1 MRYFYN
7 CNDGQNTD
15 KSTAHIEAMSY
26 KKMLK
31 ILPSKYPKGTIVN
44 VMYTNKKKRLIS
56 KRIKVGSND
65 WDIFRCTYGAQGT
78 YLGLY
83 FFNTKRVIYRK
94 D

>member
-31 ILPSKYPKGTIVN
+31 ILPSKYPEGTMLNIG
-44 VMYTNKKKRLIS
+44 YINKKKKLIF
-56 KRIKVGSND
+56 KDVKVGSND
-65 WDIFRCTYGAQGT
+65 
-78 YLGLY
+78 
-83 FFNTKRVIYRK
+83 
-94 D
+94 

>member
-31 ILPSKYPKGTIVN
+31 ILPSKYPEGTIVN
-44 VMYTNKKKRLIS
+44 IEYKNKKDNLIN
-56 KRIKVGSND
+56 KDVKVGSND
-65 WDIFRCTYGAQGT
+65 
-78 YLGLY
+78 
-83 FFNTKRVIYRK
+83 
-94 D
+94 